1 MQGISIASEEQ
12 KVGIEQIAVAINQMD
27 SVVQQNAALVEQ
39 GATSTTMM
47 LDEKAQNLTDK
58 VSVFSNQRISLSLIN
73 TLIF

>member
-39 GATSTTMM
+39 GATSTMM

-58 VSVFSNQRISLSLIN
+58 VSVFQIKE
-73 TLIF
+73 

>member
-39 GATSTTMM
+39 GATSTMM

-58 VSVFSNQRISLSLIN
+58 VS
-73 TLIF
+73 IFQIKE